1 MRLADL
7 QKDLKTIVSDYIP
20 ADEAT
25 LADQTIDGVA
35 PDAVVAPDSVETL
48 AAVIGFASEKGL
60 KVAPRGGG
68 TKMDLGMPPERVD
81 LIVSLE
87 RLNQVIEY
95 APADMTATVQAGI
108 RLADLQAD
116 LAQGGQYF
124 PLDPPHSDTCTIGG
138 ILSTNSSGA
147 LRWMFGT
154 ARDLVIGT
162 KVVQA
167 DGTVVKAGG
176 KVVKNVAGYDLNKM
190 YIGALGTLGILVEV
204 TLKVQPK
211 PETGQAVIGR
221 FPSISTAT
229 EAAQQVLDSDITP
242 GFIEMANPVPVAIL
256 ARRAGRGLG
265 DTGFPLIIGAFGP
278 EESVEWQMADARKL
292 CETMGATQVISVK
305 DALYDLTLEVIQD
318 IPTGQ
323 AVPHGMLP
331 GIVCRASVPPEDLGR
346 LYQTAED
353 RCKNQ
358 PVGCAM
364 LSHFGNGAM
373 TLVFYLEKPFD
384 DKTVD
389 ILASILAEL
398 TAAASDMAGGLT
410 IDHAPVAL
418 KERISVWGTPR
429 NDGGMMKQIKDR
441 FDPRRTLN
449 PGRFINGI

>member
-1 MRLADL
+1 MRTADL
-7 QKDLKTIVSDYIP
+7 QEGLKTIISDYTP
-20 ADEAT
+20 ADDAT
-25 LADQTIDGVA
+25 LADRAIDGVI

-48 AAVIGFASEKGL
+48 AAVIGFASEQGL
-60 KVAPRGGG
+60 KLAPRGGG
-68 TKMDLGMPPERVD
+68 TKMDLGMPPKRVD

-87 RLNQVIEY
+87 RLNKVIEY

-108 RLADLQAD
+108 RLADLQAN
-116 LAQGGQYF
+116 LAQEGQRF
-124 PLDPPHSDTCTIGG
+124 PLDPPHSNACTIGG
-138 ILSTNSSGA
+138 VLSTNSSGA
-147 LRWMFGT
+147 LRWTYGT

-190 YIGALGTLGILVEV
+190 YIGALGTLGILAEV

-211 PETGQAVIGR
+211 PDTGQAVIGF
-221 FPSISTAT
+221 FPFISTAVD
-229 EAAQQVLDSDITP
+229 AAQRVLDSDIMP
-242 GFIEMANPVPVAIL
+242 GFIEMANTVPMASL
-256 ARRAGRGLG
+256 ARRAGSGSG
-265 DTGFPLIIGAFGP
+265 DVGFPLIIGAFGP

-292 CETMGATQVISVK
+292 CESMGASQVISAK
-305 DALYDLTLEVIQD
+305 DTLYDLTLELIQG

-323 AVPHGMLP
+323 VVPRGMRP

-346 LYQTAED
+346 IYQMVED
-353 RCKNQ
+353 RCRKKAI
-358 PVGCAM
+358 GCAM

-373 TLVFYLEKPFD
+373 TLVFYLDRSFD
-384 DKTVD
+384 DKSLN
-389 ILASILAEL
+389 ILTPILAEL
-398 TAAASDMAGGLT
+398 TTAASDMGGSFT

-429 NDGGMMKQIKDR
+429 SDWVMMKQIKDR
-441 FDPRRTLN
+441 FDPHRTLN

>member
-1 MRLADL
+1 MRTADL
-7 QKDLKTIVSDYIP
+7 QKDLKTIISNYTP

-25 LADQTIDGVA
+25 LADQAIDGVV
-35 PDAVVAPDSVETL
+35 PDAVVAPDTVETL

-87 RLNQVIEY
+87 HLNQIIEY

-116 LAQGGQYF
+116 LAQGGQRF
-124 PLDPPHSDTCTIGG
+124 PLDPPHSDACTIGG
-138 ILSTNSSGA
+138 VLSTNSSGA
-147 LRWMFGT
+147 LRWIYGT

-211 PETGQAVIGR
+211 PETGQAIIGR
-221 FPSISTAT
+221 FPFISTVT
-229 EAAQQVLDSDITP
+229 EAAQRVLDSDITP

-278 EESVEWQMADARKL
+278 EESVEWQMADARKI
-292 CETMGATQVISVK
+292 CESMGAVQVFSVK
-305 DALYDLTLEVIQD
+305 DTLYDLTLEVIQE

-323 AVPHGMLP
+323 AVPRGMLP

-346 LYQTAED
+346 LYQMAED
-353 RCKNQ
+353 RCQKKAI
-358 PVGCAM
+358 GCAM
-364 LSHFGNGAM
+364 ISHFGNGAM
-373 TLVFYLEKPFD
+373 TLVFYLEKPFEN
-384 DKTVD
+384 KTVD
-389 ILASILAEL
+389 ILTPILTEL
-398 TAAASDMAGGLT
+398 TAAASNMDGSFT

-429 NDGGMMKQIKDR
+429 NDWVMMKQIKDR